1 MAIDATC
8 VATGLSQPVYVG
20 APPGDTSRLFIV
32 ERTGLVRILDL
43 ATNQILPTPF
53 LDLRSQVN
61 TVGEGGLLGLAFDP
75 NYAQNGFIYVDFT
88 NGADDTEVRRYQ
100 VSGDPNR
107 IDPASQTLILTVDQ
121 PAGLTNHKAGW
132 LDFGP
137 DGYLY
142 VSLGDGGGGG
152 DPNGNG
158 QNPDTLL
165 GSMLRLDVRGDAFPT
180 DPNRNY
186 AIPPDNPFVGVAGAD
201 EIFALGL
208 RNPFRNSFDRELGD
222 FYIADVGQ
230 NRFEEVD
237 IGRRGANYGWNV
249 FEGNEPFAS
258 GPLGP
263 GTLTF
268 PIHVYDHSFGNAITG
283 GYVYRGSES
292 GGLQG
297 DYFFADSGSGR
308 VFTLHFNGTS
318 WVATERTSEIAANV
332 GAINTP
338 VSFGEDGNGNL
349 YIVDLDGDVFRLTP
363 VAGAPPAPSADA
375 DATFGDGNANAIDAL
390 AGDDSVSGLGG
401 NDSLLG
407 NAGNDSLLGGRGD
420 NSVSGGLGNDLVSG
434 QDGNDLLL
442 GDEGLDTLL
451 AGEGN
456 NTVVGG
462 QDSADGAD
470 LIAARGGND
479 LIYGNGGAD
488 TIAASGGANTVIGG
502 FGSDSIVTGAGDDII
517 VGGLGDDSVSAGAGN
532 DIIYGNLDRDLVYGN
547 LGGDIL
553 YGGQQ
558 ADVFYG
564 GRDADIVYGNFDND
578 VIYGNF
584 ANDLVFGGQGNDF
597 MYGGQGDDT
606 VVGNL
611 GDDSL
616 FGNLGADLFIL
627 GLSSGVDRVSGFSFA
642 ESDRINIQGQTYTTV
657 DTALGLEVHLSGGGT
672 IVLLDIHAGDFS
684 SAFFV

>member
-1 MAIDATC
+1 MAIDATR
-8 VATGLSQPVYVG
+8 VATGLSQPVFAG

-43 ATNQILPTPF
+43 ASNTILPTPF
-53 LDLRSQVN
+53 LDLRSQIT

-75 NYAQNGFIYVDFT
+75 NFAQNGFVYVDFT
-88 NGADDTEVRRYQ
+88 NTNDDTEIRRYQ
-100 VSGDPNR
+100 VAAGDPNR
-107 IDPASQTLILTVDQ
+107 VDPASQTVILSVDQ

-142 VSLGDGGGGG
+142 VSLGDGGGSG
-152 DPNGNG
+152 DPNRNG

-165 GSMLRLDVRGDAFPT
+165 GSMLRLDVTGDAFPS

-186 AIPPDNPFVGVAGAD
+186 ALPPDNPFVGVAGAD
-201 EIFALGL
+201 EIFAIGL

-258 GPLGP
+258 SPLGP

-283 GYVYRGSES
+283 GYVYRGAES

-297 DYFFADSGSGR
+297 DYFFTDSGSGR
-308 VFTLHFNGTS
+308 VFTLHFNGS
-318 WVATERTSEIAANV
+318 AWVATERTAEIAENV
-332 GAINTP
+332 GAINSP

-363 VAGAPPAPSADA
+363 VAAAPPAPTAGN
-375 DATFGDGNANAIDAL
+375 DATFGDGNANAIAAL
-390 AGDDSVSGLGG
+390 SGDDSVSGLGG
-401 NDSLLG
+401 NDALLG
-407 NAGNDSLLGGRGD
+407 NPGNDTLLGGRGD
-420 NSVSGGLGNDLVSG
+420 NSVFGGLGNDLVSG

-442 GDEGLDTLL
+442 GNEGLDTLI

-462 QDSADGAD
+462 QDSADAAD
-470 LIAARGGND
+470 VIAARGGND
-479 LIYGNGGAD
+479 LIFGNGGAD
-488 TIAASGGANTVIGG
+488 TIAASGGTNTVIGG
-502 FGSDSIVTGAGDDII
+502 FGSDSIVTGAGDDIVLANQDNDTVD
-517 VGGLGDDSVSAGAGN
+517 VGDGADIIFGGFGDNSILTGSGNDTIWGNEGNDTIAGGAGADRYVFLVGSGN
-532 DIIYGNLDRDLVYGN
+532 DQIN
-547 LGGDIL
+547 
-553 YGGQQ
+553 
-558 ADVFYG
+558 
-564 GRDADIVYGNFDND
+564 
-578 VIYGNF
+578 
-584 ANDLVFGGQGNDF
+584 
-597 MYGGQGDDT
+597 
-606 VVGNL
+606 
-611 GDDSL
+611 
-616 FGNLGADLFIL
+616 
-627 GLSSGVDRVSGFSFA
+627 GFSGGA
-642 ESDRINIQGQTYTTV
+642 EG
-657 DTALGLEVHLSGGGT
+657 
-672 IVLLDIHAGDFS
+672 
-684 SAFFV
+684 

>member
-1 MAIDATC
+1 MAIDATR

-43 ATNQILPTPF
+43 ATNTVLPVPF
-53 LDLRSQVN
+53 LDLSSQVN

-75 NYAQNGFIYVDFT
+75 NYAQNGLIYVDLT
-88 NGADDTEVRRYQ
+88 NAADDTEIRRYQ

-152 DPNGNG
+152 DPNRNG
-158 QNPDTLL
+158 QNPDALL
-165 GSMLRLDVRGDAFPT
+165 GSMLRLDVRGDAFPA

-230 NRFEEVD
+230 NRFEEID

-249 FEGNEPFAS
+249 FEGNEQFAS

-268 PIHVYDHSFGNAITG
+268 PIHTYGRTVGQAVTG
-283 GYVYRGSES
+283 GYVYRGSS
-292 GGLQG
+292 GALQG
-297 DYFFADSGSGR
+297 DYFFADSSAGG

-318 WVATERTSEIAANV
+318 WVATERTAEIAENV

-363 VAGAPPAPSADA
+363 VAGAPPVPSAGS
-375 DATFGDGNANAIDAL
+375 DATFGDGNANAIAAL
-390 AGDDSVSGLGG
+390 SGDDSVSGLGG
-401 NDSLLG
+401 DDALLG
-407 NAGNDSLLGGRGD
+407 NAGNDTLLGGRGN
-420 NSVSGGLGNDLVSG
+420 NSVFGGLGNDLASG
-434 QDGNDLLL
+434 QDGNDFLL
-442 GDEGLDTLL
+442 GNEGLDTLI

-470 LIAARGGND
+470 VIAARGGND
-479 LIYGNGGAD
+479 LIFGNGGAD
-488 TIAASGGANTVIGG
+488 TILASGGANTVIGG
-502 FGSDSIVTGAGDDII
+502 FGADTLDSDAGADLIFANEGNDLVSAGDGADTIFA
-517 VGGLGDDSVSAGAGN
+517 GLGDD
-532 DIIYGNLDRDLVYGN
+532 
-547 LGGDIL
+547 
-553 YGGQQ
+553 
-558 ADVFYG
+558 
-564 GRDADIVYGNFDND
+564 IVA
-578 VIYGNF
+578 
-584 ANDLVFGGQGNDF
+584 AN
-597 MYGGQGDDT
+597 QGDD
-606 VVGNL
+606 L
-611 GDDSL
+611 I
-616 FGNLGADLFIL
+616 FGNEGNDLMFGGAGADRFAFAA
-627 GLSSGVDRVSGFSFA
+627 GSGADQINGFSGA
-642 ESDRINIQGQTYTTV
+642 GEGDRLDLQGQTFVQGTSGDGDVLLT
-657 DTALGLEVHLSGGGT
+657 LSGGGT
-672 IVLLDIHAGDFS
+672 IELNGVAPAGFS
-684 SAFFV
+684 SAFVV